1 VGLDAGTGGPRVLV
15 VEDDP
20 YVRMAVA
27 HVLRREG
34 MRVFEAVDGDG
45 ALAALAADPPDAVV
59 LDWMMPGVDGLE
71 VLRRLRRHSGVPVL
85 MLTAMGKDD
94 DKVAGFEQG
103 ADDYLVKPFSTR
115 ELVARVKALLRRGA
129 TAGAAGAAVVV
140 GGLTLD
146 VARRVVRVDGH
157 EASLTPAEFNLLALL
172 ATRPGETFTAR
183 ELLRAARGYEADERE
198 AMAVVRMLVFRLRR
212 KIELDPASPTH
223 LVAVRGGGY
232 ALC

>member
-1 VGLDAGTGGPRVLV
+1 VLV
-15 VEDDP
+15 VEDDQ

-34 MRVFEAVDGDG
+34 MRVSEAANGDA
-45 ALAALAADPPDAVV
+45 ALAALAADPPDVVV
-59 LDWMMPGVDGLE
+59 LDRMMPGVDGLE

-85 MLTAMGKDD
+85 LLTAMGADD
-94 DKVAGFEQG
+94 DKVAGFDHG
-103 ADDYLVKPFSTR
+103 ADDYLVKPFGTR

-129 TAGAAGAAVVV
+129 TSGAASGAVAV

-146 VARRVVRVDGH
+146 VARRVARVDGRDVN
-157 EASLTPAEFNLLALL
+157 LTPAEFSLLALL

-183 ELLRAARGYEADERE
+183 ELLRAARGYDADERE

-212 KIELDPASPTH
+212 KIELDPANPTH